1 MKDALARAEGDF
13 DSKMKN
19 KDAEQRRAFE
29 DWQAERRVLDRDLA
43 QRAEDARRFAR
54 DNDELRLKN
63 SNLGSDNAKLEK
75 SVEGLAA
82 DKVNLDRELA
92 GTKVA
97 LADSDRKL
105 ANKTKLA
112 GQLEDQL

>member
-54 DNDELRLKN
+54 ENDDLKARNGTLN
-63 SNLGSDNAKLEK
+63 SENSKLD
-75 SVEGLAA
+75 A
-82 DKVNLDRELA
+82 
-92 GTKVA
+92 
-97 LADSDRKL
+97 
-105 ANKTKLA
+105 
-112 GQLEDQL
+112 